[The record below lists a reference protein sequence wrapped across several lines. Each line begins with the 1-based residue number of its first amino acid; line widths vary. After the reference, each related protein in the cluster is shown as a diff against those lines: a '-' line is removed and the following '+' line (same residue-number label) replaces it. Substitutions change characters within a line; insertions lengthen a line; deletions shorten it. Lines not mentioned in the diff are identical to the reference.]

1 MEHAHNDTIAN
12 DCNINVQYTNKD
24 NYTDDKSLN
33 NNAKN
38 TNEDDNSTTKW
49 YVIKRRA
56 VAITAAVIICEFCIF
71 TC

>member
-12 DCNINVQYTNKD
+12 DCNINVE
-24 NYTDDKSLN
+24 YTDKN
-33 NNAKN
+33 NCTYDKN

-49 YVIKRRA
+49 YVIRRRA
-56 VAITAAVIICEFCIF
+56 VAITAAVIICEFCIL